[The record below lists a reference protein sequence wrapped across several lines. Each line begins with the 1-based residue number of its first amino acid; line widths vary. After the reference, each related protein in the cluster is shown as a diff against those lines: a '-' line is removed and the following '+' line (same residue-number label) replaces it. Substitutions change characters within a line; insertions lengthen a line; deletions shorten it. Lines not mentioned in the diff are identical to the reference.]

1 MAKIITLNSFQ
12 QGMGTS
18 RLIANMAA
26 LLALAG
32 KRVGVMDMNLQAP
45 EMHLLLEAGDATPS
59 YTSTLP
65 DYLLGSVPIT
75 SCVYDS
81 TAHLQAYGPV
91 GGALLFVP
99 ASSSLD
105 ARIRLLRA
113 GYDAE
118 RFAQGINTLIQH
130 RALDVL
136 LIDTNAG
143 LSEETLLA
151 IALCDVLGTVMNLDT
166 ASYQGTG
173 VTVEV
178 VRKLAV
184 PRILLIINEAPD
196 YYQPA
201 DIRQQMQRIYGCEVA
216 AILPRSNELKAFGNA
231 GIFALAH
238 PAHPFTTLLK
248 ELAGKLLA

>member
-1 MAKIITLNSFQ
+1 
-12 QGMGTS
+12 
-18 RLIANMAA
+18 MAA
-26 LLALAG
+26 LLAVAG
-32 KRVGVMDMNLQAP
+32 SRVGVVDMNLQAP
-45 EMHLLLEAGDATPS
+45 EMHLLLEAGEPAPS
-59 YTSTLP
+59 STATLP

-75 SCVYDS
+75 DCVYDS
-81 TAHLQAYGPV
+81 TAHLQAYGSV
-91 GGALLFVP
+91 AGALLFVP

-105 ARIRLLRA
+105 ARIRLMRK

-118 RFAQGINTLIQH
+118 HFAHGINTLTQH
-130 RALDVL
+130 MALDVL

-151 IALCDVLGTVMNLDT
+151 MALCDVLGAVMNLDT

-216 AILPRSNELKAFGNA
+216 AILPHFDDLQALGNA
-231 GIFALAH
+231 RIFALAH
-238 PAHPFTTLLK
+238 PIHPFTTLLK
-248 ELAGKLLA
+248 ELASVLLA